1 MNELKLIKK
10 EYGIFDK
17 KGEFFADSKHVAK
30 RFGKRHDNVLR
41 DIENLINDLQNIEN
55 DDSHFDTT
63 KDKGHLNFEVTFTKN
78 KSGRIDKSYNITRDG
93 FALLVMG
100 FTGKDALKF
109 KLEYIN
115 KFNEY
120 ESLYKSRRKLGME
133 SVYLTDSLK
142 EFRESQGKETKFF
155 HYSNEYDMI
164 NKIVLGMTAKQFK
177 EKHGIDNNVSS
188 IRDHLTEF
196 QIKEIERMQLQNAAM
211 IQLGY
216 SYETR
221 KESLNKLWVLRL
233 N

>member
-1 MNELKLIKK
+1 MIFVNELKIIKK

-17 KGEFFADSKHVAK
+17 KGEFFADSLIVAK
-30 RFGKRHDNVLR
+30 IFEKNHDDLLKTIRNLQCSKEFFTRNFCGVKYKKR
-41 DIENLINDLQNIEN
+41 
-55 DDSHFDTT
+55 
-63 KDKGHLNFEVTFTKN
+63 
-78 KSGRIDKSYNITRDG
+78 GREFPKYEITRDG
-93 FALLVMG
+93 FTILVMG
-100 FTGKDALKF
+100 FTGEKAMQF
-109 KLEYIN
+109 KEAYIN

-120 ESLYKSRRKLGME
+120 EKYYNDRQKLRME
-133 SVYLTDSLK
+133 SIYLTDSLK

-177 EKHGIDNNVSS
+177 EKNGIDDNISS
-188 IRDHLTEF
+188 IRDYLTDS

-216 SYETR
+216 TYEIR
-221 KESLNKLWVLRL
+221 KESLSKLRSLRL